1 MYSNDKRTVVTL
13 DAGGTNFVFGA
24 IQGNKQIVNSITT
37 PSNSHDLDLC
47 LKTLSHGFANI
58 IESLDTPPVA
68 ISFAFPG
75 PADYPSGIIGGY
87 LPNFPSFREGVALG
101 PYLEE
106 KFGIPVFINNDADLF
121 AYGEAMAGALPRV
134 NEMLEKEGSAK
145 RYSNLLAY
153 TWGTGFGFG
162 FASSGKLHIG
172 DNSCT
177 ETFCLPLRH
186 HPEIIAEEGVSAR
199 AIVREYLNAGGEDLS
214 ALKKYFRHTGAKA
227 FIQADGSLLTEDN
240 FELTP
245 ATIFNIAEGAGPGGE
260 DPGISEQDLTLGRSQ
275 SSSQTRVSTSPNTQI
290 ARNRTAAIKSF
301 QHFGEASGDAIA
313 TAATLID
320 GLIVIGGGI
329 TAARKYIMP
338 SLLSVMREKMHTFG
352 GDTLGRLQ
360 FSVYDLDNPQ
370 EFSLFA
376 KGGSKV
382 LDVYGTTRKVTY
394 DPQKRTGITISTLG
408 ASRAISL
415 GAYSYALSH
424 L

>member
-1 MYSNDKRTVVTL
+1 MYSNDNRIVVTL

-24 IQGNKQIVNSITT
+24 MQGNKQIVNPITT

-47 LKTLSHGFANI
+47 LKTLAHGFANI
-58 IESLDTPPVA
+58 IESLDNPPVA

-75 PADYPSGIIGGY
+75 PADYPAGIIGGY
-87 LPNFPSFREGVALG
+87 LPNFPSFRDGVALG

-121 AYGEAMAGALPRV
+121 AYGEAMAGALPHI
-134 NEMLEKEGSAK
+134 NEMLEKEGGTK
-145 RYSNLLAY
+145 RFSNLLAY

-162 FASSGKLHIG
+162 FASAGKLHIG

-177 ETFCLPLRH
+177 ETFCLPLRN
-186 HPEIIAEEGVSAR
+186 HPDIIAEEGISAR

-214 ALKKYFRHTGAKA
+214 ALRKYFHQTGAKA
-227 FIQADGSLLTEDN
+227 FIQPDGSLLTDEN

-245 ATIFNIAEGAGPGGE
+245 ATIFNIAEGVGPGGGE
-260 DPGISEQDLTLGRSQ
+260 TGGAEIGAASTRTAGTPG
-275 SSSQTRVSTSPNTQI
+275 PNTRI
-290 ARNRTAAIKSF
+290 ARNRSAAIRSF
-301 QHFGEASGDAIA
+301 QHFGEAAGDAIA

-352 GDTLGRLQ
+352 GDSLGRLQ

-370 EFSLFA
+370 EFKQFV
-376 KGGSKV
+376 KGAPKEIA
-382 LDVYGTTRKVTY
+382 VYGSHRKITY
-394 DPQKRTGITISTLG
+394 DPQKRTGITFSTLG